1 MKKTQSLRL
10 AESIDLRQKLRELGV
25 DDTAANAKQFCHDMN
40 EFVKHGTQATGIIP
54 FSNVTL
60 HYEFKLRGK
69 SVIYSKKIV
78 M

>member
-10 AESIDLRQKLRELGV
+10 AESIDLRQKLRDLGV
-25 DDTAANAKQFCHDMN
+25 DDTADNVKQFCLDMS
-40 EFVKHGTQATGIIP
+40 EFVKHGTQTEGDIE

-69 SVIYSKKIV
+69 SVIYSVKK
-78 M
+78 